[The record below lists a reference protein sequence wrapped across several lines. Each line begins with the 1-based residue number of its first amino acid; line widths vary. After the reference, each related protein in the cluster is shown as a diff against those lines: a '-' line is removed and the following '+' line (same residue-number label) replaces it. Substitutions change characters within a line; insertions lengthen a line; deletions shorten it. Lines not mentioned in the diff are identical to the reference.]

1 MVDPMGERQNTMA
14 WVVQVW
20 VSFAV
25 ALALTLG
32 GTLFLPVDAWAKGY
46 LLMGELFLVGSTFTL
61 AKTTRDEHEARLFR
75 NRIAKAKSEK
85 LLKEFEV
92 NN

>member
-1 MVDPMGERQNTMA
+1 MDLNERQNTMA
-14 WVVQVW
+14 WVIQVW
-20 VSFAV
+20 VSFGV
-25 ALALTLG
+25 ALVLTLA
-32 GTLFLPVDAWAKGY
+32 GTVLLPVDWWAKGY
-46 LLMGELFLVGSTFTL
+46 LVMGELFLVGSTFTL
-61 AKTTRDEHEARLFR
+61 AKTTRDEHEAKLIR

>member
-1 MVDPMGERQNTMA
+1 MDPSERQNTMA

-20 VSFAV
+20 ASFAV
-25 ALALTLG
+25 ALGLTLA
-32 GTLFLPVDAWAKGY
+32 GTLMLPVDWWARGY

-75 NRIAKAKSEK
+75 NRLAKAKSEK
-85 LLKEFEV
+85 LLKEFEI

>member
-1 MVDPMGERQNTMA
+1 MDPTERQNTMA

-20 VSFAV
+20 VSFGV
-25 ALALTLG
+25 AMALTLG
-32 GTLFLPVDAWAKGY
+32 GTVFLPVDWWAKGY

-75 NRIAKAKSEK
+75 NRLAKAKSEK
-85 LLKEFEV
+85 LLKDFEI
-92 NN
+92 NA